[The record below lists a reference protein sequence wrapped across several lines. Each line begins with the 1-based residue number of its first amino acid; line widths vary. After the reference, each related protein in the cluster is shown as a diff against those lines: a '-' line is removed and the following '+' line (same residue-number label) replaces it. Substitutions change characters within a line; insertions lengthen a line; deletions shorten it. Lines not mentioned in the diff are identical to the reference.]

1 MFFEIT
7 LFSGPPSRYLCL
19 FLHKIGFY
27 FKASSAVPITDC
39 FCVQECQNTPGS
51 FTCSCVPGYTLSA
64 PATCTA
70 VNQPPGQPGS
80 LLVASTQH
88 LARLH
93 LDTMATV
100 TSISTSSI
108 TSSSSSSSITDLAY
122 DHRLATVCWLHSSGL
137 SCGSMEAGDLGHTWS
152 WPQPDVFR

>member
-1 MFFEIT
+1 M
-7 LFSGPPSRYLCL
+7 
-19 FLHKIGFY
+19 
-27 FKASSAVPITDC
+27 
-39 FCVQECQNTPGS
+39 QECQNTPGS

-100 TSISTSSI
+100 TS
-108 TSSSSSSSITDLAY
+108 TSSSSGTSITDLAY
-122 DHRLATVCWLHSSGL
+122 DHRLATVCWLHTSGL
-137 SCGSMEAGDLGHTWS
+137 SCGSMGVEDLGHSWS
-152 WPQPDVFR
+152 WPQPDMFR